1 MSAQSPL
8 LPLTSAGL
16 PLYQSELASMADE
29 ALVVSMSQVNNLYAG
44 LRLYRVTHGS
54 VKRNLAIRPRGL
66 TTADH
71 VYGVEWFADVNV
83 VNRVPHSGGCYF
95 GIKETDCLKSSG
107 EDPQRCALSGLLCA
121 GHLLHHT
128 SALCFRAHSG
138 CGQNSSESS
147 SEEVRERGCPIDEE
161 NRKVFSHYS
170 SLKEPL
176 SVLFKVS
183 SGDLNEDSAP
193 LPVHFNFVVNLFCI
207 QMALLRI
214 EPRFFS
220 NNIYSMYKPYYQN
233 LLSDSQG
240 CPYIHFG
247 S

>member
-1 MSAQSPL
+1 MGGIRNTFLFSVAKRFPTVSPNEHD
-8 LPLTSAGL
+8 PVQGL

-147 SEEVRERGCPIDEE
+147 SEENFTRQ
-161 NRKVFSHYS
+161 K
-170 SLKEPL
+170 
-176 SVLFKVS
+176 
-183 SGDLNEDSAP
+183 LN
-193 LPVHFNFVVNLFCI
+193 
-207 QMALLRI
+207 M
-214 EPRFFS
+214 
-220 NNIYSMYKPYYQN
+220 
-233 LLSDSQG
+233 
-240 CPYIHFG
+240 
-247 S
+247 